1 MTTTIILV
9 AAVLASF
16 ALGIVIAYGICVA
29 MFSIFRIHSR
39 QVAAER
45 ARRQMVQ
52 AASLIPEH

>member
-1 MTTTIILV
+1 MTTSIILV

-16 ALGIVIAYGICVA
+16 ALGVLIAYGICSA

-45 ARRQMVQ
+45 ARRQMIQ
-52 AASLIPEH
+52 AASLIAEN